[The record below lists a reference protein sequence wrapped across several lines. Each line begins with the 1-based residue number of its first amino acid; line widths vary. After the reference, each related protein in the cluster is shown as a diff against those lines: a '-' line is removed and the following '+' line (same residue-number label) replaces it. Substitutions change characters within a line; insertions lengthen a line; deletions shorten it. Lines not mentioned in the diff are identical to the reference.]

1 MLSFV
6 MLVIGFVLLVWG
18 ADKFVAGASALA
30 RRLGVSPLLVGLTI
44 VAFGTS
50 MPELAVSVTAALR
63 GANEIA
69 VGNVVGSNVFNL
81 LVVAGLSAVICPL
94 VMDKTLLRRDWPL
107 SILATV
113 LAGFASNY
121 VRYVR
126 NKKANVPCSESAAK
140 AILNPQDG
148 FTPRKIFD
156 ALEAGGRGSISV
168 AVACGIAGIICGCIT
183 ATGLASKAINFIFS
197 ISKTSTLLALF
208 MTMICCIVLGMG
220 VPTTANYC
228 IMASTCA
235 PILIKMGIPTIAAH
249 FFVFYFGIVADI
261 TPPVALAAY
270 AGSAISKGN
279 PMKTGVIATRLAIA
293 AFIIPYVFAF
303 SPSMLFIDTVWYEVV
318 QIGLSSVVGMYG
330 IASALSGFMF
340 KKMSWLER
348 LVAAGGGLLLIIPG
362 LVSDLCGVGLVGAVI
377 AMQLIGRKKEQA
389 ARA

>member
-1 MLSFV
+1 M
-6 MLVIGFVLLVWG
+6 
-18 ADKFVAGASALA
+18 
-30 RRLGVSPLLVGLTI
+30 
-44 VAFGTS
+44 
-50 MPELAVSVTAALR
+50 
-63 GANEIA
+63 
-69 VGNVVGSNVFNL
+69 
-81 LVVAGLSAVICPL
+81 
-94 VMDKTLLRRDWPL
+94 
-107 SILATV
+107 
-113 LAGFASNY
+113 
-121 VRYVR
+121 
-126 NKKANVPCSESAAK
+126 
-140 AILNPQDG
+140 
-148 FTPRKIFD
+148 
-156 ALEAGGRGSISV
+156 

-183 ATGLASKAINFIFS
+183 ATGLASKAINFIFG
-197 ISKTSTLLALF
+197 ISKTSTMLALF

-340 KKMSWLER
+340 KKMSWLEC

-362 LVSDLCGVGLVGAVI
+362 TLTDVCGVALVGVVI
-377 AMQLIGRKKEQA
+377 AAQLIGRK
-389 ARA
+389 RAKAVNA

>member
-1 MLSFV
+1 
-6 MLVIGFVLLVWG
+6 MLVYLV
-18 ADKFVAGASALA
+18 STN
-30 RRLGVSPLLVGLTI
+30 RRTMQFAAAMSI
-44 VAFGTS
+44 VA
-50 MPELAVSVTAALR
+50 A
-63 GANEIA
+63 II
-69 VGNVVGSNVFNL
+69 VGVISNVV
-81 LVVAGLSAVICPL
+81 
-94 VMDKTLLRRDWPL
+94 
-107 SILATV
+107 
-113 LAGFASNY
+113 NY
-121 VRYVR
+121 VRAQR
-126 NKKANVPCSESAAK
+126 AAGSGAK
-140 AILNPQDG
+140 APDVLKAAVGMKGG
-148 FTPRKIFD
+148 FGAKNIFD
-156 ALEAGGRGSISV
+156 SLEAGAKGSVSV
-168 AVACGIAGIICGCIT
+168 GVACGVAGVICGCIT
-183 ATGLASKAINFIFS
+183 VTGLASKAINFIVGVS
-197 ISKTSTLLALF
+197 GASPMLALV

-270 AGSAISKGN
+270 AGSAIAKGN
-279 PMKTGVIATRLAIA
+279 PMKTGLNATRLAIA